1 VDARSFLG
9 ITPVDIALRWRLEVT
24 EEVSTPGRFLYGG
37 CALGAG
43 LVALEHASGRATAWA
58 TAQYL
63 SFAETGTI
71 LDIDVTLAVSGKGI
85 TQGRAVGRVSGREIL
100 TVNAALGEG
109 QLVGVGTWVEP
120 PDVPPPSSCPER
132 RLPAMFGN
140 SVLNRV
146 EIRTSSGRMMDALDG
161 TPGSGSS
168 SFWARVPGHLEPSAA
183 TLAIIGDYVSGG
195 VSEPL
200 GIRTMGRSLD
210 NTIRVARLVPTEW
223 ILCDIRMEAFAR
235 GLAHGHAYLWSE
247 DGILLAI
254 ASQTTSVRAWPSDI
268 SLADLRPAEDR

>member
-1 VDARSFLG
+1 MDARSFLG
-9 ITPVDIALRWRLEVT
+9 IRPLDIALSWRLEVT

-43 LVALEHASGRATAWA
+43 LVALEQASGRATAWA

-63 SFAETGTI
+63 SFAETGSV
-71 LDIDVTLAVSGKGI
+71 LDMDVTLAVTGKGV
-85 TQGRAVGRVSGREIL
+85 TQGRAVGRVDGREIL
-100 TVNAALGEG
+100 TVNAALGQG
-109 QLVGVGTWVEP
+109 QLDLEGTWVEP
-120 PDVPPPSSCPER
+120 PDVPPPLDCPER

-146 EIRTSSGRMMDALDG
+146 EVRTASGRMMDALDG
-161 TPGSGSS
+161 TRGSGSS

-200 GIRTMGRSLD
+200 GVRTMGRSLD

-223 ILCDIRMEAFAR
+223 ILCDIHMQALAR
-235 GLAHGHAYLWSE
+235 GFAHGLAYLWSE
-247 DGILLAI
+247 DRVLLGI
-254 ASQTTSVRAWPSDI
+254 ASQTLSVRLWPAGI
-268 SLADLRPAEDR
+268 P